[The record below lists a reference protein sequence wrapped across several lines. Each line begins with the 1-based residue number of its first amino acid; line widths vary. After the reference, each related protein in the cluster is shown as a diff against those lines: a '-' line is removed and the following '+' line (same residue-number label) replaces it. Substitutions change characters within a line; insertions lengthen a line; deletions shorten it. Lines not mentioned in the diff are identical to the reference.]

1 MGSTQEI
8 RVHWSQHRLN
18 IPKAFSEFL
27 NKQQLCDVTLS
38 CDGKSLS
45 AHKVI
50 LAACSP
56 YFHDIF
62 LKNPCKHPVVIMRDF
77 RYEHVQALL
86 CYMYKGE
93 VKVEQ
98 NELRD
103 FLTTAYF
110 LQVKGL
116 NAEEPD
122 DVYNRVC
129 EEVDL
134 ANALDESDGQLTMGA
149 SMKPIPPQP
158 NRQTPKRIPTRLAPG
173 PSKKIKRCGK
183 QQNPPPPT
191 PTIQKPSI
199 RRPVVSST
207 PALIEEDS
215 DVDVLQKEPSTNQE
229 ALSDIG
235 QPEEFEQMDEQELDM
250 IETNSVGSED
260 LVSMRELYLVL
271 FLLNIIS
278 PNY

>member
-1 MGSTQEI
+1 MGSSQEI
-8 RVHWSQHRLN
+8 RVYWGQHPLN
-18 IPKAFSEFL
+18 IPKAFSDFL
-27 NKQQLCDVTLS
+27 DKQQYCDVTLS

-86 CYMYKGE
+86 RYMYKGE
-93 VKVEQ
+93 VYVEQ

-103 FLTTAYF
+103 FLTTAYA

-116 NAEEPD
+116 NSEEPD
-122 DVYNRVC
+122 DVYTRAC

-149 SMKPIPPQP
+149 PKEPIPPQP
-158 NRQTPKRIPTRLAPG
+158 TRQTPKRIPTRLAPG
-173 PSKKIKRCGK
+173 SSKKIKRCGK

-250 IETNSVGSED
+250 
-260 LVSMRELYLVL
+260 
-271 FLLNIIS
+271 
-278 PNY
+278 